1 MKIEE
6 VFIHSFRNLKDIHY
20 LSTSQVNAFVGD
32 NAQGKTNFLESLY
45 VTLRGESFRYYS
57 SKKDWLSANA
67 NALGVKI
74 KLRSDLGNVHM
85 VELRSD
91 GQSVRFFLNEKKIA
105 ASQLKSKHP
114 IVVFSPDDHQL
125 VRGAP
130 EERRHFVEDVL
141 SDGVPGYAEHLDE
154 YEKALKNRN
163 ILLKN
168 ARESGIT
175 KELKSQI
182 LHWDYL
188 LAREGVNLL
197 QLREESWPEY
207 KKIFQR
213 VIHEIFHT
221 ASVDMQWKV
230 FHKIPT
236 QNEYVDNLGKSFE
249 TDFYTGWTHY
259 GPHREDFEILIG
271 NVPARTSASQGQA
284 RVLAM
289 GLRWSHAQWIKE
301 RNTEEPVFFVDDFS
315 SELDEHHRKALLER
329 LFSSQ
334 GQVFLTGTK
343 ESFLESNLGSNLDA
357 NHYGKMFAKI
367 PKCYIVNGKISDRDF
382 IG

>member
-6 VFIHSFRNLKDIHY
+6 VFIYSFRNLKDIPY
-20 LSTSQVNAFVGD
+20 LSTSQVNAFIGD

-57 SKKDWLSANA
+57 TKKDWFSAST

-74 KLRSDLGNVHM
+74 KLRSDLGNVHV
-85 VELRSD
+85 VEMRQE
-91 GQSVRFFLNEKKIA
+91 GQSTRFLLNEKKVP
-105 ASQLKSKHP
+105 ASHLKTKHP

-130 EERRHFVEDVL
+130 EERRHYVESVL

-175 KELKSQI
+175 KELKTQI

-188 LAREGVNLL
+188 LAREGVSLL

-207 KKIFQR
+207 KKIFHR

-221 ASVDMQWKV
+221 SRVDVEWKV
-230 FHKIPT
+230 FKEIPT
-236 QNEYVDNLGKSFE
+236 QSEYVDNLGKSFE
-249 TDFYTGWTHY
+249 KDFYTGRTNY

-271 NVPARTSASQGQA
+271 NVPARNSASQGQA

-289 GLRWSHAQWIKE
+289 GLRWSHAQWIRE
-301 RNTEEPVFFVDDFS
+301 RNMEEPVFFVDDFS

-329 LFSSQ
+329 LFSTQ

-343 ESFLESNLGSNLDA
+343 ESFLESNQDPNL
-357 NHYGKMFAKI
+357 YGKMFAKI

-382 IG
+382 IA